1 MKLRERRCTIIDIK
15 QPESPW
21 ACSCFSWVIFL
32 LFIPPKKQDNK
43 PPAEALLLTNAHTLW
58 ITSTT
63 ITHTSVLQLK
73 WESSHVH
80 SNQFR
85 RSGCKELPKQSGV
98 NTLLLFCLGSRKN
111 VINFKVWVVQHP
123 KWSRYVLRMQG
134 ISTTHEETA
143 SRIRSLLQS
152 HSQDCSC
159 QRHQK
164 AQVLWRTTIHEW
176 KRNCSPLVQLCLH
189 CI

>member
-1 MKLRERRCTIIDIK
+1 MLKLREQRCTVIDIK

-21 ACSCFSWVIFL
+21 ACSCFSWVTFL
-32 LFIPPKKQDNK
+32 FFIPPKKQDNK

-63 ITHTSVLQLK
+63 ITHTSVLQQK

-85 RSGCKELPKQSGV
+85 RSGCKDLPKQSGV
-98 NTLLLFCLGSRKN
+98 NTIVLLRKQ
-111 VINFKVWVVQHP
+111 KKCYQLQGLSSSTS

-134 ISTTHEETA
+134 ISNTHEETA
-143 SRIRSLLQS
+143 SRIRSLSQS

-164 AQVLWRTTIHEW
+164 AQVLWKTTIHER
-176 KRNCSPLVQLCLH
+176 KQTAVL
-189 CI
+189 